1 MTQADFMIDR
11 EQFSKLFP
19 FYFLVDANMRVLQTG
34 AVLARICPQFCVGQ
48 EMNDHFSLFDLS
60 SDHAGRLTPELI
72 SHKKME
78 SLYSNPNHPIYRCAC
93 NR

>member
-19 FYFLVDANMRVLQTG
+19 FYFLVDANMRVLQIG

-48 EMNDHFSLFDLS
+48 
-60 SDHAGRLTPELI
+60 
-72 SHKKME
+72 
-78 SLYSNPNHPIYRCAC
+78 
-93 NR
+93 